1 MSKQTSRITRSL
13 LDEPHVR
20 GRRVTVLQV
29 YDRVKRLGR
38 DPEAVAEEYGL
49 DVGDVHRALA
59 YYYENPEEMAAV
71 RTRRDREL
79 DAIREE
85 IDAERPDGVDPSA

>member
-20 GRRVTVLQV
+20 GRQVTVVQV

-38 DPEAVAEEYGL
+38 DPK
-49 DVGDVHRALA
+49 RS
-59 YYYENPEEMAAV
+59 
-71 RTRRDREL
+71 RRSTD
-79 DAIREE
+79 
-85 IDAERPDGVDPSA
+85 ST